1 MKKIFGI
8 LCLITLSLAG
18 VSCHGDL
25 DIAQKGQVTGG
36 DAWGSQSNALAN
48 MYGMMSTFRA
58 AFATDYMYWG
68 EYRTQIW
75 GKGNE
80 TQPSR
85 DFVYT
90 NNIAST
96 HAQADWTSLYTT
108 INHANLILKYVP
120 GIGFTDEGQK
130 NQILG
135 AAHFVRV
142 LLLLDRPYLG

>member
-75 GKGNE
+75 GKE
-80 TQPSR
+80 TRRSLRVTSYIP
-85 DFVYT
+85 T
-90 NNIAST
+90 
-96 HAQADWTSLYTT
+96 TSLRRMRRRT
-108 INHANLILKYVP
+108 
-120 GIGFTDEGQK
+120 G
-130 NQILG
+130 
-135 AAHFVRV
+135 RV
-142 LLLLDRPYLG
+142 STRRSTMPT

>member
-96 HAQADWTSLYTT
+96 LSL
-108 INHANLILKYVP
+108 IHI
-120 GIGFTDEGQK
+120 
-130 NQILG
+130 
-135 AAHFVRV
+135 
-142 LLLLDRPYLG
+142 